1 MKNLKSIPT
10 LCSKCKWSLTNRCNY
25 DEDYWGEEFSPDIL
39 CFEPLNNP
47 SYPSSKKVTGKW
59 MNVLESMTKLELVF
73 TREKKIYDDLT
84 DTISM
89 LSKLIKLLNSFKGNC
104 QELQMAYQKIP
115 KTFINGELYF
125 N

>member
-89 LSKLIKLLNSFKGNC
+89 LSKLTKLL
-104 QELQMAYQKIP
+104 
-115 KTFINGELYF
+115 ELYF